1 MMNNQGDTVTLD
13 KQKVARIR
21 FVIASGHEG
30 WEENLK
36 WAVAVQK
43 KADELYPGLFKPML
57 IYDNNYNQD
66 ISKYAT
72 LIEVG
77 EDSNTIEEANRSMQY
92 FTDILSIILEKESL

>member
-1 MMNNQGDTVTLD
+1 
-13 KQKVARIR
+13 
-21 FVIASGHEG
+21 
-30 WEENLK
+30 
-36 WAVAVQK
+36 
-43 KADELYPGLFKPML
+43 ML

-66 ISKYAT
+66 ISKYVT